1 MTKHLFL
8 QILLSLTAVLWTGS
22 SEKNTVTVPAP
33 PSEDGCGQENGAFL
47 PGEEIVY
54 KIYYNLSPLWI
65 AAGEVIFRVDDAGKD
80 YKLSAR
86 AYTYKS
92 YEWFY
97 RGHYTFESRVD
108 KKSLMPNLFLRT
120 IEEKKY
126 SRYNKFVFDQN
137 SHKVSAWQGK
147 TAREAEYTEIPV
159 SACMH
164 DMMSIMYYV
173 RNMNF
178 NNLKV
183 GQSVPI
189 QVFLEEEYP
198 LKMRVLAKNEEER
211 IRGLG
216 KQKTHVFSPEVIA
229 GDIFNE
235 DTQMKIWV
243 SADQNKVPLL
253 IESPV
258 RVGKIKAVLQ
268 SYKGLRYDFVGDD

>member
-1 MTKHLFL
+1 
-8 QILLSLTAVLWTGS
+8 
-22 SEKNTVTVPAP
+22 
-33 PSEDGCGQENGAFL
+33 
-47 PGEEIVY
+47 
-54 KIYYNLSPLWI
+54 
-65 AAGEVIFRVDDAGKD
+65 
-80 YKLSAR
+80 
-86 AYTYKS
+86 
-92 YEWFY
+92 
-97 RGHYTFESRVD
+97 
-108 KKSLMPNLFLRT
+108 MPNLFLRT